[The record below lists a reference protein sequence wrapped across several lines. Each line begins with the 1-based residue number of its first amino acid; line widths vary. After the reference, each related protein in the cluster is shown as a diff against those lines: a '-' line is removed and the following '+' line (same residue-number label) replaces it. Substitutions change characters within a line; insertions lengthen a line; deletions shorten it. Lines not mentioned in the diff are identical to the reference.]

1 MHIYLCML
9 LLLFLAL
16 QLSLILPLLL
26 LLQSFAVS
34 AEVRDFYNTAS
45 ARAATAE
52 AQWNQAFSM
61 YRAKHPQ
68 QAADFLRRM
77 AGELP
82 ADADW
87 ADKLPGNPEVR
98 NACFYTHPADT
109 YTLILLLLLLV

>member
-61 YRAKHPQ
+61 YSAKHPQ

-98 NACFYTHPADT
+98 NVCFYTQPADT
-109 YTLILLLLLLV
+109 YTLTPLTLLV